1 MEPVTRDFLVV
12 VLYGCSLPEEFELV
26 TRTFSK
32 NQQTFDYLSENDI
45 VMSKDLRSLCMLII
59 ICLIHITS
67 THIHNMGKEAFGA
80 CHAVSTTSSF
90 ALSSRIG
97 GNST

>member
-1 MEPVTRDFLVV
+1 MEPVTRPFLVV

-32 NQQTFDYLSENDI
+32 NQQTFDYFSENDI
-45 VMSKDLRSLCMLII
+45 VMSKELRSLCMLII

-67 THIHNMGKEAFGA
+67 MHIHILYMGKEAFGA
-80 CHAVSTTSSF
+80 QSCCF
-90 ALSSRIG
+90 NYFKFCFII
-97 GNST
+97 